1 MSMSIQRSK
10 VDTAEHKVRNS
21 KNILIQKTLIIQT
34 GILQVQNHM
43 PKNRTRVSNLEVI
56 RIREKR
62 ENARAVQIM
71 IRGEKIK
78 EKFSELKD
86 NFSLVN
92 KRGHG
97 AFLSNYPQRM
107 TLGTYLSSFKPLKAR
122 SYICQ
127 EERRYKNAFGSHFSD
142 LEEKRS

>member
-1 MSMSIQRSK
+1 
-10 VDTAEHKVRNS
+10 
-21 KNILIQKTLIIQT
+21 
-34 GILQVQNHM
+34 M
-43 PKNRTRVSNLEVI
+43 PKNRKRVSNLEEI
-56 RIREKR
+56 RIRKKR

-92 KRGHG
+92 KRGHR

-107 TLGTYLSSFKPLKAR
+107 TLGTYLSSFKPLKTR
-122 SYICQ
+122 SYVCQ
-127 EERRYKNAFGSHFSD
+127 EERRYNIRIRMLLD
-142 LEEKRS
+142 LIFQISKKREAKKKKALQIQELR